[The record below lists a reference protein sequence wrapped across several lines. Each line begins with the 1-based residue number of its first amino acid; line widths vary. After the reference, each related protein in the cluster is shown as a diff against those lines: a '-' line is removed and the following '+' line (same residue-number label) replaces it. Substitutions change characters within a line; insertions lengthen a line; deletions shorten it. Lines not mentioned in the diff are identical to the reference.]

1 MVISHMDLSGKVAII
16 TGASSGIGEATAFRL
31 AEEGVGVVLA
41 ARGLDRL
48 EKIAREIDRR
58 GGRAIAVKTD
68 VTQRAEVNA
77 LIQCALDRFSRVD
90 IMVNNAAVMPLS
102 LVKAAQVEEF
112 GKTID
117 TNLKGVLYG
126 ISAVLPLFREQQRG
140 HIVNVASMGARLM
153 PSESVYC
160 ASKFAVRALS
170 EGLRMELSPKDKIRV
185 TVIEPG
191 AVKTEVVS
199 YFSGEENADH
209 SWEFLE
215 SEDIA
220 NAIHYAVSQ
229 PERVNVDEIIVM
241 PREQI
246 H

>member
-1 MVISHMDLSGKVAII
+1 MDLSGKVAII